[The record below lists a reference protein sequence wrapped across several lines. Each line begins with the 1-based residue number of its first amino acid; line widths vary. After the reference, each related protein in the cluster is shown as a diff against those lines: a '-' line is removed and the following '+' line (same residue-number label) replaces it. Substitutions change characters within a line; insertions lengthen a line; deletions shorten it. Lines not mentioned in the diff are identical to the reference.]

1 MKKVYQR
8 EGCNLRLLFVVF
20 ILSVAFTSGARAQ
33 TNQGFASIRN
43 LVSVQCRDNQLS
55 VRHVAED
62 AAMGGV
68 RTRHYA
74 FTNTSSQPCTLSGY
88 PRFEVLARSG
98 RLARRGRATNGLTML
113 GDDAQKP
120 PHLVTIEPGETT
132 QFLVYYNAGGAG
144 RTGRPCPTYRKIRI
158 TAPGNRRVFVLREDL
173 TLCGGL
179 EVSPV
184 GLSLGEEH

>member
-8 EGCNLRLLFVVF
+8 EGCKLRLLFLVL
-20 ILSVAFTSGARAQ
+20 ILSGAFTSGARAQ
-33 TNQGFASIRN
+33 TNQGFTSIRN
-43 LVSVQCRDNQLS
+43 LASAQCRDNQLS

-74 FTNTSSQPCTLSGY
+74 FKNTSSRPCTLSGY

-98 RLARRGRATNGLTML
+98 RPARGGRAANGLTML
-113 GDDAQKP
+113 GDEAQKP

-132 QFLVYYNAGGAG
+132 RFLVYYNAGGAG

-158 TAPGNRRVFVLREDL
+158 TAPGTRRGFVLREDL
-173 TLCGGL
+173 TLCGSL

-184 GLSLGEEH
+184 GLRMSEEH